1 MASSIVLLSLLCFSL
16 ISYQAIASRTLDP
29 TKGFTSLPLDQS
41 NFEVQWPYNMQE
53 DQRYSF
59 ENGIRRMWVYSND
72 KPHFPTSHT
81 RPRTEVRIQVIKR
94 PPVVKFI
101 NLGTECLDL

>member
-1 MASSIVLLSLLCFSL
+1 
-16 ISYQAIASRTLDP
+16 
-29 TKGFTSLPLDQS
+29 
-41 NFEVQWPYNMQE
+41 MQE

-94 PPVVKFI
+94 PPVLKFI